1 MAANTT
7 EALLFSPSK
16 GRRVPRSLECT
27 GGGQGDQNTPC
38 CHSIQ
43 AHSRLFLLRPLRLT
57 FLWGDLYN
65 AEIHEEWQNEP
76 VRYAN
81 VLLRATC
88 VRSPKPLASGTQKG
102 ILEVHSSWHIW
113 SCHGRGKKVKKISYL
128 IRKREQAGYS
138 ALQTEVGHK
147 RFIHL

>member
-1 MAANTT
+1 MPTNTT

-27 GGGQGDQNTPC
+27 DGGQGDQNTPR
-38 CHSIQ
+38 CHSTQ
-43 AHSRLFLLRPLRLT
+43 TRSHFFLLRPLRLT

-88 VRSPKPLASGTQKG
+88 VRSPKLLASGTQKG

-113 SCHGRGKKVKKISYL
+113 SCHGNGGKQ
-128 IRKREQAGYS
+128 RKYPIWLGKESEPGS
-138 ALQTEVGHK
+138 PCCKPKLGTSV
-147 RFIHL
+147 